1 MQSQKIDIAYLA
13 RLARLGLSDEEKT
26 LYAQQ
31 LGGILEHIA
40 AIQRVDVSN
49 IEPTAH
55 GVPLHNN
62 FRQDVPTAGM
72 PLTDVLRNAPKK
84 AGDLI
89 SVPKIVE

>member
-1 MQSQKIDIAYLA
+1 MQNQSIDITYLA
-13 RLARLGLSDEEKT
+13 RLARLGLTNEEKV
-26 LYAQQ
+26 LFAQQ

-40 AIQRVDVSN
+40 AIQRVDVSG

-62 FRQDVPTAGM
+62 FRQDKPVPGM
-72 PLTDVLRNAPKK
+72 PLEDVLRNAPKK
-84 AGDLI
+84 SGDLI